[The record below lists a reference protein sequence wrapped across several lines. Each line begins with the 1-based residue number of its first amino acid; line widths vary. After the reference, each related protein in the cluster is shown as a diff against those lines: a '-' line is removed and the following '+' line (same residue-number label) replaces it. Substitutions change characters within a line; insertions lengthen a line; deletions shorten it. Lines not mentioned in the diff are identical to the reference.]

1 MFEEDFE
8 RCFICQGPSKGLY
21 CSSDCRQKDQGM
33 MSRAAPESGGVHIT
47 SQIPPALSPHMRPHH
62 PSGLSPRSTKPRTT
76 SNSTSSGSSSAVS
89 SPLQSPRT
97 NPIEL
102 DSPQK
107 GLFNLPPPA
116 YPSKQSFGVTS
127 SVPMKI
133 PSLASRTSPV
143 FSAVGTPGS
152 VGSTVYANN
161 ASIDTLRFGRRPAA
175 VNSVTSPNALIP
187 RCACG
192 LPANHKGRSTSKDRA
207 DLFDSGFSRLS
218 LNPPGTAKE
227 EPISRSLRIVSDSAI
242 PPFTLSPK
250 VMPQAITP
258 NTHVTPLNISEHPSP
273 IAPTTHLSRSRSDPI
288 PPSPQYNRIPP
299 APVVSNIAPPRR
311 QSVIT
316 TPANCPGREHCCSG
330 LRQSTNALDVTDVE
344 LPSRGRSR
352 ERTSHEDSEDCCMVT
367 QTQHGVL
374 NHPPEREAAP
384 SRSRNRRDSA
394 RRSGTRSRSR
404 VRERS
409 RPREWTRELGMS
421 RERPADGQIS
431 PKHHHLSPR
440 QSEPQILPSW
450 SRPQGLGLENGVAP
464 GMRRTGSGQERRR
477 EGEREGRE
485 RGRGRSQEEER
496 RARNQFG
503 QVFGVAAG

>member
-21 CSSDCRQKDQGM
+21 CSSDCRQKDQGI
-33 MSRAAPESGGVHIT
+33 MSRAAPGHGHVHIT

-97 NPIEL
+97 NPIEM

-107 GLFNLPPPA
+107 GLFNLPPSA
-116 YPSKQSFGVTS
+116 YPHKQSFGVTS
-127 SVPMKI
+127 SVPIKI

-152 VGSTVYANN
+152 VNSTVYANN
-161 ASIDTLRFGRRPAA
+161 ASIETLRFGRRPAA

-242 PPFTLSPK
+242 PPFALSPK
-250 VMPQAITP
+250 VMAQAITP

-273 IAPTTHLSRSRSDPI
+273 IAPTTHLSRSRSDPN
-288 PPSPQYNRIPP
+288 PYSPQDAARVPP
-299 APVVSNIAPPRR
+299 APVVSNIAPPHR
-311 QSVIT
+311 QSANHTPT
-316 TPANCPGREHCCSG
+316 TCQGRENCCSG
-330 LRQSTNALDVTDVE
+330 LRQCTNALGVTNVAS
-344 LPSRGRSR
+344 PSRGRSR
-352 ERTSHEDSEDCCMVT
+352 ERTSHLEDEACCMVS
-367 QTQHGVL
+367 QAQHGVL

-384 SRSRNRRDSA
+384 SRSRNRRDSP

-421 RERPADGQIS
+421 RERPADGEIS
-431 PKHHHLSPR
+431 PKHQLSPR
-440 QSEPQILPSW
+440 RSVPQILPSW
-450 SRPQGLGLENGVAP
+450 SRPQGHENGVAP

-477 EGEREGRE
+477 EVEREGRG

-496 RARNQFG
+496 RARSQFG
-503 QVFGVAAG
+503 HVFGVAAG